1 MTVVLAWL
9 SQQAFFIY
17 AICLIGAIGYLL
29 AASSARRRRDVAQFT
44 LERDVHQRQMSR
56 AGMMATLS
64 LTLGG
69 LVFIVRTFVLPPLPL
84 PSTVTPTIGVGLFTP
99 VPRTPTPTVGLTATA
114 PVSSVVISGPTPVAG
129 QTPDAPPTPLPQ
141 EATLPDCPYPE
152 AQITAPV
159 AGSKLSG
166 QVAIYGTAKVNAF
179 SYYKFEIL
187 FPGSDAPNFI
197 SQYTQSV
204 ENEYLGSWDVSDAAR
219 FPPGG
224 LYHFQLVVVDLY
236 GNTTTCTVPVEIVAP
251 EVDNSV
257 P

>member
-17 AICLIGAIGYLL
+17 AICLIGAIGYLM
-29 AASSARRRRDVAQFT
+29 AAASARRRRDVSQFS
-44 LERDVHQRQMSR
+44 LEREVHQQRMSR
-56 AGMMATLS
+56 AGVMATLS

-69 LVFIVRTFVLPPLPL
+69 LVFIIRTFVLPPLPL
-84 PSTVTPTIGVGLFTP
+84 TP
-99 VPRTPTPTVGLTATA
+99 TPTPTVGVGLHTPVPRTATATA
-114 PVSSVVISGPTPVAG
+114 PLTAATVISSVVISAPTPVAG
-129 QTPDAPPTPLPQ
+129 QTPDASPTPPSQ

-152 AQITAPV
+152 SQITAPV

-179 SYYKFEIL
+179 SYYKFEVR
-187 FPGSDAPNFI
+187 FPGSDTPNFI

-224 LYHFQLVVVDLY
+224 LYYFQLVVVDLY

-251 EVDNSV
+251 EN
-257 P
+257 